1 MTAKIRKRNG
11 ITIVEP
17 SGKMVGS
24 SVPGLREVILPE
36 IEAADAPHILI
47 NFEHVNRMD
56 SSGLGALA
64 EVRTLTSR
72 KNGRIAV
79 INVSK
84 QINDLIVLS
93 RLVRVVEHYDNEDA
107 AVSGLLI

>member
-1 MTAKIRKRNG
+1 MAAKIRKRNG
-11 ITIVEP
+11 IMILEP
-17 SGKMVGS
+17 RGKMVGA
-24 SVPGLREVILPE
+24 SVSELREMILPE

-72 KNGRIAV
+72 RNGRIGV

-84 QINDLIVLS
+84 QINHLIVLS
-93 RLVRVVEHYDNEDA
+93 RLIRVFEHYDNEDA
-107 AVSGLLI
+107 AVSGLSI

>member
-1 MTAKIRKRNG
+1 MTAKIRKREG
-11 ITIVEP
+11 ITIWEP
-17 SGKMVGS
+17 GSKMVGS
-24 SVPGLREVILPE
+24 SVSELREIILPE
-36 IEAADAPHILI
+36 IEGSDAPHILI

-72 KNGRIAV
+72 KNGRIGI

-84 QINDLIVLS
+84 QIKDLIVLT
-93 RLVRVVEHYDNEDA
+93 RLIRVFEHYDSEDA
-107 AVSGLLI
+107 AVSGLST

>member
-1 MTAKIRKRNG
+1 MAAKIRRRNG
-11 ITIVEP
+11 ITIWEP
-17 SGKMVGS
+17 GGKMAGS
-24 SVPGLREVILPE
+24 SVSELREVILPQ
-36 IEAADAPHILI
+36 IETPGAPHILI

-72 KNGRIAV
+72 KNGRIGV

-84 QINDLIVLS
+84 PINDLIVLS
-93 RLVRVVEHYDNEDA
+93 RLIRVFEHYDSEDA
-107 AVSGLLI
+107 AVSGLST

>member
-11 ITIVEP
+11 VTIWEP
-17 SGKMVGS
+17 GRKMVGS
-24 SVPGLREVILPE
+24 SVSELREVILPE
-36 IEAADAPHILI
+36 IEVSKAPHILI

-56 SSGLGALA
+56 SSGLYALA

-72 KNGRIAV
+72 KNGRIGI

-84 QINDLIVLS
+84 QIKDLIALT
-93 RLVRVVEHYDNEDA
+93 RLIRVFEHYDSEDA
-107 AVSGLLI
+107 AVSELST